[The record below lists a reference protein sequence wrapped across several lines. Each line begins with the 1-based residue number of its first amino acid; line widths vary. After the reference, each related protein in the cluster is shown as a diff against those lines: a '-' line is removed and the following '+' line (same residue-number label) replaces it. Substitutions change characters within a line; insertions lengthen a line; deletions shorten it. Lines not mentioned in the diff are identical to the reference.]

1 MLRSSLVS
9 LHRGS
14 QNIGCVRICTCNVC
28 NGAQRSEIT
37 YTAQLWASTEVCF
50 FFFFF
55 QSTAQLQY
63 VEDSRASNEVNVTIG
78 EQCKNRAASAE
89 RIG

>member
-1 MLRSSLVS
+1 M
-9 LHRGS
+9 
-14 QNIGCVRICTCNVC
+14 
-28 NGAQRSEIT
+28 
-37 YTAQLWASTEVCF
+37 

-63 VEDSRASNEVNVTIG
+63 VEDSESGNEVNVTIG
-78 EQCKNRAASAE
+78 EQCKNRAASVE